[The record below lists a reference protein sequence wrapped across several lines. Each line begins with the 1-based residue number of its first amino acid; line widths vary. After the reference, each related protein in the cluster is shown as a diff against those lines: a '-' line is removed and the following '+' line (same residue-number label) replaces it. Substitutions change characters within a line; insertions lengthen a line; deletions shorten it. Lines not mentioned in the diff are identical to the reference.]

1 MRAPCRPR
9 ACVAQLAL
17 LGGLCG
23 LWWLSCSRQ
32 ENGSPAEGPSTRCLA
47 ARQPRE
53 PASEPATNPRLVRQQ
68 RVADD
73 EERMAWAA
81 LKATASSRCHNH
93 TMPAQAKAG
102 PHDIPIVIMAGYR
115 AEYLR
120 QVLQSLDVA
129 PRLVI
134 VSFNTP
140 PTSPRHSL
148 AESFQVARQVK
159 HLRIRPLHVEL
170 ECGEC
175 GVRGNAYVKRVW
187 VETVRRVFG
196 LLDGYDVRPGIS
208 PALQPALH
216 TCNAAPSPGMK
227 INSPTG

>member
-32 ENGSPAEGPSTRCLA
+32 QENGSPAEGPSTRCLGG
-47 ARQPRE
+47 RRPRE

-93 TMPAQAKAG
+93 TMPGIQAKAG
-102 PHDIPIVIMAGYR
+102 RPHDIPIVIMAGYR

-175 GVRGNAYVKRVW
+175 GVKGNAYVKRVW

-196 LLDGYDVRPGIS
+196 LLDGYDVRPGIP
-208 PALQPALH
+208 PALLPHFLRKTRATPAP
-216 TCNAAPSPGMK
+216 APGV
-227 INSPTG
+227 

>member
-1 MRAPCRPR
+1 M
-9 ACVAQLAL
+9 AQLAL

-93 TMPAQAKAG
+93 TMPGIQAKAG
-102 PHDIPIVIMAGYR
+102 RPHDIPIVIMAGYR

-170 ECGEC
+170 DCGEC

-187 VETVRRVFG
+187 VETVRQVFG

-208 PALQPALH
+208 PALVLPHFCASPLLH
-216 TCNAAPSPGMK
+216 TCNAAPAPGM
-227 INSPTG
+227 